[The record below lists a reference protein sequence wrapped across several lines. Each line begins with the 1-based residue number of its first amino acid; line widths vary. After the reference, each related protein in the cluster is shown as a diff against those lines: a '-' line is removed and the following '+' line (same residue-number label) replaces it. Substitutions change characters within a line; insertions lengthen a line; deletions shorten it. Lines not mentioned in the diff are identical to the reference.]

1 MDPISTKP
9 ILAFFEG
16 VGFSE
21 ILVISGV
28 AVLLFGTN
36 KLPELGRNLA
46 RGIREF
52 REGVKDAKQEDSKKD
67 SEK

>member
-1 MDPISTKP
+1 MELLLNKP
-9 ILAFFEG
+9 ILAFFGG

-21 ILVISGV
+21 ILVIGGV

-52 REGVKDAKQEDSKKD
+52 RDGIKDAKNETTKKED
-67 SEK
+67 